1 MRKGSSST
9 SRELRTYRWAAARRA
24 NRDVFGA
31 RIGHRSEV
39 KARGRELRFI
49 GHRRD
54 LLLTSI
60 FGEEMASPRR
70 ERGGAG
76 PSGCGKHASK
86 WWEVVPCVNKP
97 VDNVTTF
104 GQKFLISAFEA
115 TPARRVWHSITRS
128 SRSTCRM
135 KRRTERGFGSGGE
148 RGLARGTEL
157 LQRAAEFGPRSVTT
171 NDVKCQPSS
180 GGLSDT
186 GQRVMCLREPRGAGE
201 LRLTGHSGFSAF
213 YGRITGS
220 SSDVSPTRRGGPT
233 THRYRRCAQSLGPSQ
248 RSSHRTSPTPG

>member
-1 MRKGSSST
+1 M
-9 SRELRTYRWAAARRA
+9 L
-24 NRDVFGA
+24 
-31 RIGHRSEV
+31 
-39 KARGRELRFI
+39 
-49 GHRRD
+49 
-54 LLLTSI
+54 
-60 FGEEMASPRR
+60 
-70 ERGGAG
+70 
-76 PSGCGKHASK
+76 
-86 WWEVVPCVNKP
+86 CVNKP

-115 TPARRVWHSITRS
+115 TSARRVWHSITRS

-135 KRRTERGFGSGGE
+135 RRRTERGFGSGGE

-201 LRLTGHSGFSAF
+201 FRLTGHSGFSAF
-213 YGRITGS
+213 PNRIAYLAQGASYVFNRNWMDRYEIRNVPYGAGS
-220 SSDVSPTRRGGPT
+220 DKSLL
-233 THRYRRCAQSLGPSQ
+233 RC
-248 RSSHRTSPTPG
+248 

>member
-1 MRKGSSST
+1 M
-9 SRELRTYRWAAARRA
+9 ARL
-24 NRDVFGA
+24 
-31 RIGHRSEV
+31 
-39 KARGRELRFI
+39 GREYGR
-49 GHRRD
+49 
-54 LLLTSI
+54 
-60 FGEEMASPRR
+60 
-70 ERGGAG
+70 AG
-76 PSGCGKHASK
+76 PTGCGKHASK

-115 TPARRVWHSITRS
+115 TSARRVWHSITRS

-171 NDVKCQPSS
+171 NDVECQPSS

-186 GQRVMCLREPRGAGE
+186 GQRMMCLREPRGAGE

-213 YGRITGS
+213 RNRIWMSANLYVKTRINFS
-220 SSDVSPTRRGGPT
+220 THCPDRCESPVSL
-233 THRYRRCAQSLGPSQ
+233 CAALIC
-248 RSSHRTSPTPG
+248 RSPQLNR